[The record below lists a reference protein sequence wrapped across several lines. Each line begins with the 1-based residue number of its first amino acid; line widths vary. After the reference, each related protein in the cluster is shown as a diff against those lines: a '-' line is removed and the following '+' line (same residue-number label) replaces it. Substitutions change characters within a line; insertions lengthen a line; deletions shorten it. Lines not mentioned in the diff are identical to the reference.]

1 MQLRVFVILGFRAL
15 GVQKAYESRTAP
27 WVFAGQH
34 DKKIIWTFWAQE
46 AWLDASNK
54 VLVYLAQE
62 PENLWVTVKFCVEEP
77 YTSLLLS
84 DRLSLGIRKG
94 P

>member
-15 GVQKAYESRTAP
+15 GVQKAYDSRTGP

-34 DKKIIWTFWAQE
+34 DKKIILTFWAQE
-46 AWLDASNK
+46 AWLDASK
-54 VLVYLAQE
+54 QVLVYLAQE
-62 PENLWVTVKFCVEEP
+62 PENRWVTVNCFLVEP

-84 DRLSLGIRKG
+84 DSLSLGTQRG